1 MMGSFGGEGGEL
13 FVLVEVEDH
22 LYKLKRTREIAT
34 STSGRVS
41 LMSSDIIWRR
51 LISVQLARD
60 LFLSKSTS

>member
-41 LMSSDIIWRR
+41 LMSSGIIFRR
-51 LISVQLARD
+51 FISVQQARD
-60 LFLSKSTS
+60 LLTL